1 MSSADAMDCLAFER
15 LLDDGAPHRLSAPAL
30 AHARECA
37 RCERSLAR
45 ARSLERA
52 LERHFTSVP
61 APADAVPAGFT
72 DRVLARVERGE
83 ARGVHGLALPEALPW
98 WVRAAA
104 DPAVLLAFAVAALI
118 VWRGEQILLAARTW
132 RADPARA
139 AAWLADATRF
149 SGLDAVASA
158 LGDALFPAGG
168 TPWATATGVV
178 LGLVPVF
185 VLLSI
190 AGWRAGERLVL
201 ATAAG
206 ARQL

>member
-1 MSSADAMDCLAFER
+1 MSTAGVMDCLAFER
-15 LLDDGAPHRLSAPAL
+15 LLDEGTPHRLSAPAL

-52 LERHFTSVP
+52 LEREFTSEP

-72 DRVLARVERGE
+72 DRVLARVEKGE
-83 ARGVHGLALPEALPW
+83 ARGVRWLALPEALPW

-104 DPAVLLAFAVAALI
+104 DPAALLAFGVAALI
-118 VWRGEQILLAARTW
+118 VWRGEQLLLSARTW
-132 RADPARA
+132 HVDPARA

-149 SGLDAVASA
+149 SGLDAVAGA
-158 LGDALFPAGG
+158 LAAALLPAGG
-168 TPWATATGVV
+168 TPWAATGVV
-178 LGLVPVF
+178 LGLVPVC

-201 ATAAG
+201 ATAA
-206 ARQL
+206 